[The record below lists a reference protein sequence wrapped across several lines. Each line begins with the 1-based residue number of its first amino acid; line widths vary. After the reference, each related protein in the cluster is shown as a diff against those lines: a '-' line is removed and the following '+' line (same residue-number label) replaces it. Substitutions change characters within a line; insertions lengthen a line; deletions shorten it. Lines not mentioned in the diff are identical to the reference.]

1 MPEDKNWEKIKKG
14 AKKAAKK
21 WKDANVNTVKSIYN
35 AYSDTPGSW
44 PDITRRIKKGFKNKK
59 KK

>member
-1 MPEDKNWEKIKKG
+1 MPEDKNW
-14 AKKAAKK
+14 A
-21 WKDANVNTVKSIYN
+21 DANVNTVKSIYN